1 MGARR
6 LPVVCEASAMAT
18 RMCPQCGSQ
27 YVASVRRCIDCDEM
41 LVDQPSESAEGEA
54 TSSSTPLGDG
64 DQVAYELAGWSNQLK
79 VTLEGM
85 LDKAGIR
92 RVWEAGALVV
102 PASDEAEVDVLVATV
117 EGGDEVALATEVEQ
131 VAFEIEGL
139 TADEL
144 VDLDARLIAAQIA
157 HAWEDTGALLVAVD
171 DEDVVA
177 EMIDDVLSEE
187 ADEGGVD
194 GLATHQA
201 LTELYVAVDKLLK
214 DPTDGKLVRRYGAA
228 AEQLDAGGCPTGCP
242 AARGRV
248 GRRDPRPARR
258 APGRGRWRRCLGR
271 RRCARSRGRGGRRG
285 RGGHRPGPARRPRAS
300 APRTPPRGRLTT
312 SNGSSPGWRT
322 ALVRARR
329 RWGAG
334 EGQR

>member
-228 AEQLDAGGCPTGCP
+228 AEQLDAGGVPYG
-242 AARGRV
+242 
-248 GRRDPRPARR
+248 
-258 APGRGRWRRCLGR
+258 L
-271 RRCARSRGRGGRRG
+271 SGG
-285 RGGHRPGPARRPRAS
+285 AWS
-300 APRTPPRGRLTT
+300 
-312 SNGSSPGWRT
+312 
-322 ALVRARR
+322 ALVDEIHGLHAALRGEDDGDDASVDGDALDREDGEDGEDEVVTDRDRLVARVRALRER
-329 RWGAG
+329 LH
-334 EGQR
+334 EVV